1 METTTETGTEPEQ
14 TPATKE
20 VIVVTNN
27 VVNKHTVQAMYK
39 SKLQASLLK
48 FMRSVTLQPIGLEI
62 RTAPS
67 AQLTSHSSPA
77 WSNDKGAVLMHFEDQ
92 GSIASATNIMRLKG
106 LAIHE
111 LSHLVYT
118 PRSRT
123 QFFKWVVEKGYARTF
138 NLLEDNRIEN
148 LMVARMSG
156 VTPWLTHTIIKELVN
171 VDDSSQ
177 SSLLPLLWGRKYLPK
192 TLRMK
197 ALAEWPG
204 DNASAIADVLDKY
217 ILLNIQN
224 KVDQETAKQLIAEMH
239 ALTAENDKVPET
251 MHKDESVAP
260 DSSGADMSPT
270 KRQIDKQ
277 LQEVADA
284 IDGDNSDSGD
294 GGSDSGDDSSGG
306 ADDSDTGSLA
316 DELQAAANAAKN
328 AVYEDVKNTVE
339 ALRDAGSSTS
349 FSEEHPSKQRHV
361 IKPVQ
366 KYLMGYESVSPEM
379 MSASKLFARELNEVR
394 AEYDPAWVRKVDQG
408 RLNVREFIMNGNL
421 DESFDLWDDGN
432 EAVTDIEC
440 VILLDNSGSMRD
452 MITPAYEAM
461 WSIKRALDS
470 VSADTTVIQ
479 FGSHGDILYTADQ
492 QASTKM
498 ITARHAGGGS
508 TNPLNSII
516 KAQEILSNSS
526 RGIKM
531 FIVITDGDWS
541 SEVSC
546 DQVIATMRVQG
557 VMTGLVFLEETS
569 EGSNWWKRYDETGAR
584 LINAHCC
591 ELFEKLENPRDIL
604 KFAKGLAKLSRTRLV
619 SM

>member
-1 METTTETGTEPEQ
+1 METTTETGTEPAQ

-156 VTPWLTHTIIKELVN
+156 VTPWLTHTIIQELVN

-224 KVDQETAKQLIAEMH
+224 KVDQ
-239 ALTAENDKVPET
+239 
-251 MHKDESVAP
+251 
-260 DSSGADMSPT
+260 
-270 KRQIDKQ
+270 
-277 LQEVADA
+277 
-284 IDGDNSDSGD
+284 
-294 GGSDSGDDSSGG
+294 
-306 ADDSDTGSLA
+306 
-316 DELQAAANAAKN
+316 
-328 AVYEDVKNTVE
+328 
-339 ALRDAGSSTS
+339 
-349 FSEEHPSKQRHV
+349 
-361 IKPVQ
+361 
-366 KYLMGYESVSPEM
+366 
-379 MSASKLFARELNEVR
+379 
-394 AEYDPAWVRKVDQG
+394 
-408 RLNVREFIMNGNL
+408 
-421 DESFDLWDDGN
+421 
-432 EAVTDIEC
+432 
-440 VILLDNSGSMRD
+440 
-452 MITPAYEAM
+452 
-461 WSIKRALDS
+461 
-470 VSADTTVIQ
+470 
-479 FGSHGDILYTADQ
+479 
-492 QASTKM
+492 
-498 ITARHAGGGS
+498 
-508 TNPLNSII
+508 
-516 KAQEILSNSS
+516 
-526 RGIKM
+526 
-531 FIVITDGDWS
+531 
-541 SEVSC
+541 
-546 DQVIATMRVQG
+546 
-557 VMTGLVFLEETS
+557 
-569 EGSNWWKRYDETGAR
+569 
-584 LINAHCC
+584 
-591 ELFEKLENPRDIL
+591 
-604 KFAKGLAKLSRTRLV
+604 
-619 SM
+619 